1 MDSVTLITAV
11 VSSVTLANYFFYKLY
26 TLRLNQIERR
36 IERLDN
42 LLYQLDK
49 NINRLGERVAR
60 LEAIVNSLKLKN
72 K

>member
-36 IERLDN
+36 IEKLDN

-49 NINRLGERVAR
+49 NVNMLAERIAR
-60 LEAIVNSLKLKN
+60 LEAIVNNTLLKR
-72 K
+72 

>member
-1 MDSVTLITAV
+1 MDAVTLVTTV
-11 VSSVTLANYFFYKLY
+11 VSCVTLANYFFYKLY